1 MNEPIL
7 EVDNLTFGYA
17 SDGPKALDGI
27 SFSVNEGSQVAI
39 IGHNGSGKSTL
50 AKAIMGLLGFDYS
63 GTIKLF
69 GQVMDKK
76 SKPSLRS
83 RLGIV
88 FQNPDNQ
95 FVGSTVAD
103 DIAFGLENKQVPSS
117 EMEAI
122 IEEYAGLAGM
132 QDFLDREPTSLSGGQ
147 KQRVAIAGVL
157 AMQPDIVIFDE
168 ATAMLDPKGKKE
180 IAGLIEKVR
189 KAKPDLT
196 ILSITH
202 DIEEA
207 KLADE
212 VLVLNEGKLILKGS
226 PKEVFASDAVLADSH
241 LDIPFAL
248 SLSHELNKLGVKV
261 TPTLDEKE
269 LMGEMLCR

>member
-1 MNEPIL
+1 MSEVIL
-7 EVDNLTFGYA
+7 EVNDLTFGYT
-17 SDGPKALDGI
+17 SDGQKALDGL
-27 SFSVNEGSQVAI
+27 SFSVKKGSQVAI

-50 AKAIMGLLGFDYS
+50 AKAIMGLLGFDYN

-69 GQVMDKK
+69 GQVVDKK
-76 SKPSLRS
+76 SKPALRS
-83 RLGIV
+83 HLGIV

-117 EMEAI
+117 EMEGI

-132 QDFLDREPTSLSGGQ
+132 KEFLDREPTSLSGGQ

-157 AMQPDIVIFDE
+157 AMQPDLVIFDE

-180 IAGLIEKVR
+180 IATLIEKV
-189 KAKPDLT
+189 KQAKPELT

-212 VLVLNEGKLILKGS
+212 VLVLNEGKLILKGT
-226 PKEVFASDAVLADSH
+226 PEEVFASETILADSH

-248 SLSHELNKLGVKV
+248 SLSHELNKLGVAIK
-261 TPTLDEKE
+261 PTMDEQK
-269 LMGEMLCR
+269 LMEEVLCR

>member
-1 MNEPIL
+1 MSEVIL
-7 EVDNLTFGYA
+7 EVNDLTFGYT
-17 SDGPKALDGI
+17 SDGQKALDGL
-27 SFSVNEGSQVAI
+27 SFSVNKGSQVAI

-50 AKAIMGLLGFDYS
+50 AKAIMGLLGFDYN

-69 GQVMDKK
+69 GQVVDKK
-76 SKPSLRS
+76 SKPALRS
-83 RLGIV
+83 HLGIV

-117 EMEAI
+117 EMEGI

-132 QDFLDREPTSLSGGQ
+132 KEFLDL
-147 KQRVAIAGVL
+147 
-157 AMQPDIVIFDE
+157 VIFDE

-180 IAGLIEKVR
+180 IATLIEKV
-189 KAKPDLT
+189 KQAKPELT

-212 VLVLNEGKLILKGS
+212 VLVLNEGKLILKGT
-226 PKEVFASDAVLADSH
+226 PEEVFASETILADSH

-248 SLSHELNKLGVKV
+248 SLSHELNKLGVAIK
-261 TPTLDEKE
+261 PTMDEQK
-269 LMGEMLCR
+269 LMEEVLCR